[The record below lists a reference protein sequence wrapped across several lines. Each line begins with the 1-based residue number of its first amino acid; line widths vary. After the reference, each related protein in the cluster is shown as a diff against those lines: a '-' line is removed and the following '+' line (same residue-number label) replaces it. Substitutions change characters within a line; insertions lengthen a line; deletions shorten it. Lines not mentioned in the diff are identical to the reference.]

1 MRFPAAER
9 RDALKWPEVNIST
22 PERWVRVI
30 IGVAALAL
38 SIVLF
43 ADSNGPVQFIL
54 SGLLGLSGLDLA
66 VTGAL
71 GHCPLYRWLGH
82 VPERTER

>member
-1 MRFPAAER
+1 M
-9 RDALKWPEVNIST
+9 KWPEVNIST